1 MFIATLISFGLTS
14 SLVNSLNELCKMST
28 SLKSELQHKVFNL
41 LKETLR
47 KCLSYQQ
54 QKAQLSPHPS
64 SPQYQHLSP
73 QQPAQQRPSAH
84 QPDFQHPAAVG
95 PAGPL
100 PGQPIQYVWQELLFK
115 RPLLAQA
122 SASPESSQNATS
134 EKYSSSGSSSS
145 SAAPQ
150 SKRYPLLIPTPE
162 PREGDPEVA
171 ILALKTLT
179 VFDVSEH
186 DVLDFAD
193 DTVVHFLDSESPRV
207 QQNAALACISLM
219 LASTAGESGPLPV
232 KGHAAAHIESLLL
245 KLIDKA
251 VSSAD
256 LPTRLIIL
264 RGLSPR
270 FDSHLVRDVIA
281 ESLFMLLGDESF
293 EVQESVL
300 AIIGRLIRNPLMVG
314 YYPRLR
320 NFLADLVCA
329 LQFSRDVRTKLW
341 SSMLLERLLHVAPR
355 LGFSYT
361 DSILPALMPH
371 LSSPNIRLNTAAM
384 TAIGELAA
392 AVSPRLVK
400 FQKELMVPIMNILRD
415 KTTTP
420 EHVARRQATMH
431 TLGELIK
438 ATATAVSTM
447 RLYPFMRR
455 TLLESVGTERE
466 PSLRMELIRLI
477 GIIGAADPYY
487 YREVHL
493 RESRKITKVKNV
505 KTSEF
510 VLPIVSVDNKN
521 YNTFVV
527 ISALSK
533 ILNDSSLVC
542 VNEISNSYSILI
554 SLLSV

>member
-1 MFIATLISFGLTS
+1 MISFGLTS

-54 QKAQLSPHPS
+54 QKTPISPYAS
-64 SPQYQHLSP
+64 TPQYQHP
-73 QQPAQQRPSAH
+73 AQPAAQQRPSAH
-84 QPDFQHPAAVG
+84 QADYQHPGAAG
-95 PAGPL
+95 AAGPLL
-100 PGQPIQYVWQELLFK
+100 PGQPLQYVWQELLFK

-122 SASPESSQNATS
+122 SAAPESGQGAPS
-134 EKYSSSGSSSS
+134 EKYGGGGG
-145 SAAPQ
+145 AAGPQ
-150 SKRYPLLIPTPE
+150 SRRYPLLIPTLE
-162 PREGDPEVA
+162 AREGDPEVA
-171 ILALKTLT
+171 ILALRTLT

-232 KGHAAAHIESLLL
+232 RGHAAAHIESLLL

-314 YYPRLR
+314 YYPRLK

-329 LQFSRDVRTKLW
+329 LRFSRDVRTKLW

-371 LSSPNIRLNTAAM
+371 LSSPSVRLNTAAM

-392 AVSPRLVK
+392 AVSPRLVN

-420 EHVARRQATMH
+420 EHVARRQATVH

-447 RLYPFMRR
+447 RLYPFARR
-455 TLLESVGTERE
+455 ILLESVGTERE

-493 RESRKITKVKNV
+493 RESRRITKAKNV
-505 KTSEF
+505 RTSEF
-510 VLPIVSVDNKN
+510 VLPIVSVGNKN

-542 VNEISNSYSILI
+542 VKNTNFKPLKNNE
-554 SLLSV
+554 

>member
-1 MFIATLISFGLTS
+1 M
-14 SLVNSLNELCKMST
+14 
-28 SLKSELQHKVFNL
+28 
-41 LKETLR
+41 
-47 KCLSYQQ
+47 
-54 QKAQLSPHPS
+54 
-64 SPQYQHLSP
+64 
-73 QQPAQQRPSAH
+73 
-84 QPDFQHPAAVG
+84 
-95 PAGPL
+95 PL
-100 PGQPIQYVWQELLFK
+100 PGQPGQPVWQELLFK
-115 RPLLAQA
+115 RPPLAQA
-122 SASPESSQNATS
+122 SASPESGQGAPS
-134 EKYSSSGSSSS
+134 EKYGSG
-145 SAAPQ
+145 AAPQ
-150 SKRYPLLIPTPE
+150 SKRYPLLIPTLE
-162 PREGDPEVA
+162 AREGDPEVA

-186 DVLDFAD
+186 DVLDFAN
-193 DTVVHFLDSESPRV
+193 DTVVHFLDNESPRV
-207 QQNAALACISLM
+207 QQNAALACISLI
-219 LASTAGESGPLPV
+219 LASAAGESGPLPV
-232 KGHAAAHIESLLL
+232 KGNAAAHIESLLL

-264 RGLSPR
+264 RGLTPR

-300 AIIGRLIRNPLMVG
+300 TIIGRLVRNPLMVG
-314 YYPRLR
+314 YYPRLK
-320 NFLADLVCA
+320 NFLADLVCT
-329 LQFSRDVRTKLW
+329 LRFSRDVRKKRW

-355 LGFSYT
+355 LRLSYM
-361 DSILPALMPH
+361 DSILLALMPH

-384 TAIGELAA
+384 TAVGELAA
-392 AVSPRLVK
+392 AASPRLEK
-400 FQKELMVPIMNILRD
+400 FQMELMVPIMSILRD

-438 ATATAVSTM
+438 ATASAVPTM
-447 RLYPFMRR
+447 RAHPAVRR
-455 TLLESVGTERE
+455 ILFECVGTERE

-477 GIIGAADPYY
+477 GVIGAADPYY
-487 YREVHL
+487 YREIHL
-493 RESRKITKVKNV
+493 RESRKITRAKNAR
-505 KTSEF
+505 TSEI

-542 VNEISNSYSILI
+542 VKIKK
-554 SLLSV
+554 